1 MITVTYNGTI
11 LTQLNE
17 GKTGVI
23 DFADEKMRDD
33 IIVEAA
39 EDTEVRYKG
48 AVLAKG
54 KKIIIHC
61 AGKIMRGEMR
71 IAAAGRLKLD
81 APVIRLETDAADGST
96 TAILGRAILGKAILG
111 RTSSLP
117 KLDAPIIRL
126 VEGDAKKLDA
136 PIIYLDTG
144 TEVKKLDAPT
154 IYLQTDAEIIKLGT
168 PTIYLETGDI
178 PDEPDE
184 PIVIKLDA
192 PTIYLESDPV
202 IPDEPDVPDEP
213 EIVKLATPVI
223 YIEAE
228 QEPDEPVI
236 IKLDAPVIYIEAESE
251 PAIKKLAAPEIYLE
265 TEQEPIEPDEP
276 TETYIYVQDDL
287 YVGQARSQIDFWYEN
302 PRYSTQYEFNEAEGF
317 DSPSG
322 GTVVNSEN
330 AVGAYIISDTEV
342 WVIESI
348 EPAPDHGDDR
358 YRVSGTVVASAS
370 LIKV

>member
-1 MITVTYNGTI
+1 MATSIKYNEQVIET
-11 LTQLNE
+11 LAT
-17 GKTGVI
+17 GKSGVI
-23 DFADEKMRDD
+23 DFADEKMRGD

-71 IAAAGRLKLD
+71 IA
-81 APVIRLETDAADGST
+81 TSAADGST

-144 TEVKKLDAPT
+144 TEVKKLDKPT

-168 PTIYLETGDI
+168 PTIYLETEDI

-184 PIVIKLDA
+184 PIVIKLDT
-192 PTIYLESDPV
+192 PTIYIESDPV
-202 IPDEPDVPDEP
+202 VPDEPDVPEIVKLDAPEIYLYVEAEPDVPDTPDEP
-213 EIVKLATPVI
+213 EIVKLN
-223 YIEAE
+223 
-228 QEPDEPVI
+228 
-236 IKLDAPVIYIEAESE
+236 APVIYIEAEVI
-251 PAIKKLAAPEIYLE
+251 PKLTAPEIYLE
-265 TEQEPIEPDEP
+265 AESEPDEP
-276 TETYIYVQDDL
+276 TVEYRYVRDDL
-287 YVGQARSQIDFWYEN
+287 YVGDNREYTTTHGATTWF
-302 PRYSTQYEFNEAEGF
+302 TAEYWFSEESGF
-317 DSPSG
+317 YGMSNIPI
-322 GTVVNSEN
+322 EN
-330 AVGAYIISDTEV
+330 AVGNHFIPDDRDYTEV
-342 WVIESI
+342 WFITNVVKE
-348 EPAPDHGDDR
+348 ELTFGTR
-358 YRVSGTVVASAS
+358 YHISAFVDASAS
-370 LIKV
+370 KIQV